1 MTPPP
6 RRPTGPRTVRAA
18 VRAAAA
24 VLTALAAVAA
34 VDMWGVAQARG
45 GPQEPLLRGPARL
58 AQAREEIR
66 TECMRRRGFRYVPYL
81 SAYVTPIRRDAE
93 EARARDAGEYPAM
106 RRFREKYGFGVFA
119 LYAYPRE
126 FGNPEVE
133 TDAPVNPNNK
143 ITMSLSRTQLAAY
156 WKAGDACYSQAV
168 KMTTGKDVTS
178 FADHMSRAE
187 ERVDRLV
194 ARELDGDRRLAAL
207 GADMARCLRRKGYPV
222 RSATPS
228 ALARRGPEVFHAEE
242 KALGRAMARPAIEAG
257 DLPDHD
263 YAPSLTPADATPYL
277 TREIRAA
284 LDDLECGRRFYRAY
298 EPGHT
303 AIVRRGYVEYGLDE
317 WLW

>member
-1 MTPPP
+1 MTPPA
-6 RRPTGPRTVRAA
+6 RRLIGPRTARATVRSG
-18 VRAAAA
+18 AA

-34 VDMWGVAQARG
+34 VDMWAVTQARG
-45 GPQEPLLRGPARL
+45 RPQEPLLRGPAQL

-66 TECMRRRGFRYVPYL
+66 AECMRRRGFRYVPFL
-81 SAYVTPIRRDAE
+81 STYVNPIRRDAA

-106 RRFREKYGFGVFA
+106 RRFREKYGFGIFA

-126 FGNPEVE
+126 FGNPQVE
-133 TDAPVNPNNK
+133 TDAPVNPNNT
-143 ITMSLSRTQLAAY
+143 IAMALSRTQFAAY
-156 WKAGDACYSQAV
+156 GKAGDACYSKAV

-178 FADHMSRAE
+178 ITDHMIQAN
-187 ERVDRLV
+187 ERIDRLV
-194 ARELDGDRRLAAL
+194 TRELDGDPRLAAL
-207 GADMARCLRRKGYPV
+207 GADMARCLRNKGYSVP
-222 RSATPS
+222 SGTPS

-263 YAPSLTPADATPYL
+263 YFPSLMAADATPYL

-298 EPGHT
+298 EPGHA
-303 AIVRRGYVEYGLDE
+303 AIVRRAYVEYGLDE